1 MKALAAFY
9 PGLCDIAGYI
19 HGRAGGCHQMFKDG
33 KRRTPE
39 NIETARYYDVVNFAR
54 QIKVPGFYSFGYNDM
69 TCPPTTIYSAYNVID
84 APKKLFIA
92 ENTGHYTYPEQM
104 NSAWDWIM
112 DYLKSQ
118 AQNAKQTK

>member
-1 MKALAAFY
+1 
-9 PGLCDIAGYI
+9 
-19 HGRAGGCHQMFKDG
+19 MFKDG